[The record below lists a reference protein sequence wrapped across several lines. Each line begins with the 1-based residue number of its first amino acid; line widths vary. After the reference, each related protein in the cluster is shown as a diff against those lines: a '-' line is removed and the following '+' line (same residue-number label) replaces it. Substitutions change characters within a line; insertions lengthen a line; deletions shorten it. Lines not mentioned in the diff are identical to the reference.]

1 MNALTPDFRS
11 DLRMVLEE
19 TLQVRGLMLRLGPV
33 PVLRRVQVGR
43 RG

>member
-1 MNALTPDFRS
+1 MNETRAHLLR

-33 PVLRRVQVGR
+33 LCRVQVGR

>member
-33 PVLRRVQVGR
+33 LCRVQVGR